1 MGNNP
6 SFDALKKLDKDLEGG
21 VRPSPAEIDSFFS
34 LYDKNHDE
42 LLQRDEAIVL
52 CRHLVD
58 LVIEKAKMN
67 IEEAKKASASLPPD
81 LRQGLLQ
88 KINYEAE
95 MLKLAASSRETT
107 AADFFERL
115 DVNSDGLIQKEEFMR
130 LLDLLGKD
138 EFML

>member
-1 MGNNP
+1 
-6 SFDALKKLDKDLEGG
+6 
-21 VRPSPAEIDSFFS
+21 
-34 LYDKNHDE
+34 
-42 LLQRDEAIVL
+42 
-52 CRHLVD
+52 
-58 LVIEKAKMN
+58 MN